1 MMQPS
6 NDWTN
11 QMESSHSTAD
21 EDGNFVCMGCYQ
33 EVSDND
39 SIECVICGRAWHA
52 CCALHHQ
59 PFASSTLGSL
69 DQEWVCPL
77 HGATH
82 QPQGDEFPLTLRSI
96 TSLEQLK
103 KGDALLILHGPGGW
117 AYGWVYSNVG
127 ADGRLVWRQVT
138 PRGSFTQRVTNSPA
152 LADCRLVE
160 GVFLACG
167 NGATDSN
174 SSKDCVLKM
183 GHDGIHFFPGGE
195 GGRRA
200 RHQPAAGG
208 DPPLVPP
215 AIGDDTSFTNLCNH
229 VGELLDVVWRVHFH
243 KPREGT
249 VQTDHAS
256 VQLGCLLMARLL
268 ADNVSSIVLGW
279 TGGVCHIQA
288 THVFLLP
295 GDVVR
300 FGKFQSS
307 QAQRSLAGAQGNPD
321 AAADGWD
328 AHAISQISQKLL
340 QATPGHI
347 LKVAS
352 PLTGQTVFFEAMR
365 LSGSRGDSCIGPL
378 SNWADDGDLPG
389 SASTYQQRRVLPG
402 TPTPGIP
409 DAPIAQAVDDL
420 LHVHTDRSGA
430 DVQKLLETTGCL
442 RRLSLSHRVTR
453 AVAATPVFR
462 RQGTVATSALRE
474 QLQEIVFFVSAS
486 TLAAKATA
494 PTLID
499 LVEHAGLEKYAG
511 LDFYKALSLEPNG
524 LFRCSI
530 DGQDGLGPCKQAFIT
545 RYGPALAYA
554 SACGVRA
561 PRITLVHDLDEV
573 SLAVWADLIC
583 HKLSQKADGHPAN
596 GEGSMKLKSVDGSI
610 RAAKILAEA
619 CWADMLM
626 ILLAALSS
634 SKSGEVM
641 QRNIRSVV
649 YMVHMNRVVG
659 PAGGPAPTACHIPE
673 EKAAALKSWLK
684 IESQMGRYAFS
695 YKNTLS
701 GDTATKHG
709 FFFSWDLSVSKA
721 DDAKRPGSLAWVCQQ
736 WSGLPDCLALAE
748 RTVSAQ
754 EGVACHVTRVDV
766 VPQQGGSA
774 IKSSVNGLFG
784 VHQVRCSPLAAAG
797 LLLPPTHR
805 NMDMDMDMD
814 RNIDMDMDMDMDT
827 PHTQDDEE
835 IKSHLY
841 SFIIDLPVDES
852 VQLVARADP
861 VDCSMLHCLGAPPHA
876 YSAAPAGAAAGA
888 EAGIAAGAE
897 AGVGALYMKSKIFHM
912 SVIPHHASRKHVKI
926 AMFLCKVDGQGTA
939 QDNSAHSKL
948 IRFLEVQY

>member
-6 NDWTN
+6 NHWRI
-11 QMESSHSTAD
+11 QMESLHSTAD
-21 EDGNFVCMGCYQ
+21 EDSNYVCMGCYQ
-33 EVSDND
+33 EVSENE
-39 SIECVICGRAWHA
+39 SIVCMICGRAWHA

-69 DQEWVCPL
+69 NQEWVCPL
-77 HGATH
+77 HGAMH

-96 TSLEQLK
+96 TSLEQLT
-103 KGDALLILHGPGGW
+103 KGDALLILQGPGEW
-117 AYGWVYSNVG
+117 AYGWVQRLNVG
-127 ADGRLVWRQVT
+127 AGQRVSWMQVT
-138 PRGSFTQRVTNSPA
+138 LNGRFQNRVTISPA

-160 GVFLACG
+160 GVFLPCG
-167 NGATDSN
+167 IGATN
-174 SSKDCVLKM
+174 SKSCMDCVLKM
-183 GHDGIHFFPGGE
+183 GHDGQHFTPGVM
-195 GGRRA
+195 GRRRA
-200 RHQPAAGG
+200 QHQPAAGG

-215 AIGDDTSFTNLCNH
+215 VIGDDTSFTNLCNH

-243 KPREGT
+243 EPKEGT
-249 VQTDHAS
+249 LQTDHPS

-295 GDVVR
+295 GDIVR

-340 QATPGHI
+340 RATPGHI

-365 LSGSRGDSCIGPL
+365 LSGSRGDSCIGPR
-378 SNWADDGDLPG
+378 SNWQADGSNLPG

-409 DAPIAQAVDDL
+409 DAPIGQAVHDL
-420 LHVHTDRSGA
+420 LHLHTDRSGA
-430 DVQKLLETTGCL
+430 DVQRLRETTGCL
-442 RRLSLSHRVTR
+442 RRLSLSHRVIR
-453 AVAATPVFR
+453 AVAANQVFR
-462 RQGTVATSALRE
+462 QQVTVATSALRE
-474 QLQEIVFFVSAS
+474 QLQEIVFFFSAS
-486 TLAAKATA
+486 TLAAKSTA

-530 DGQDGLGPCKQAFIT
+530 DGQDGLGPCKQAFTT

-554 SACGVRA
+554 SACGVHA
-561 PRITLVHDLDEV
+561 PRITLVHDLEEV

-596 GEGSMKLKSVDGSI
+596 GEGSMELDSVDGSI
-610 RAAKILAEA
+610 TAAKDLAET
-619 CWADMLM
+619 CWDDMLM
-626 ILLAALSS
+626 ILLAELSS
-634 SKSGEVM
+634 SQAGEVV
-641 QRNIRSVV
+641 RNNIRSVV

-659 PAGGPAPTACHIPE
+659 SAGGPVPTACHIPGDTA
-673 EKAAALKSWLK
+673 AAALDSWLQ
-684 IESQMGRYAFS
+684 IEPQMGKYSFS
-695 YKNTLS
+695 YENTLC

-709 FFFSWDLSVSKA
+709 FFFAEDPLVSET
-721 DDAKRPGSLAWVCQQ
+721 DDACRPGSLAWVRQR
-736 WSGLPDCLALAE
+736 WSGLQDCLTLAE
-748 RTVSAQ
+748 KTLSEK
-754 EGVACHVTRVDV
+754 EGVVCHVTRVDV
-766 VPQQGGSA
+766 VPQGGGSA
-774 IKSSVNGLFG
+774 IKSRVNGLFAP
-784 VHQVRCSPLAAAG
+784 HQVRCSPLAAAA
-797 LLLPPTHR
+797 LPPTHTHR
-805 NMDMDMDMD
+805 DMDMD
-814 RNIDMDMDMDMDT
+814 RNIAWPWTWAWTLGMDMDMDI

-835 IKSHLY
+835 SERHEF
-841 SFIIDLPVDES
+841 SFIIDLPMDES
-852 VQLVARADP
+852 GQLVSKADP

-876 YSAAPAGAAAGA
+876 YSAAPAESAAG
-888 EAGIAAGAE
+888 
-897 AGVGALYMKSKIFHM
+897 AGVGALYMKSKIFHK
-912 SVIPHHASRKHVKI
+912 SVMPHHASRKHIKI
-926 AMFLCKVDGQGTA
+926 AMFLCKVDGPAPDT
-939 QDNSAHSKL
+939 SEHSKL
-948 IRFLEVQY
+948 IKALQVQDSGHW